1 MLKNSRAIFF
11 FEEGIQNGGVGE
23 KLALRLLESGYRGEY
38 KLTAVDYCFV
48 EQGSVQSTIEKNNLD
63 TDSMVRIIGG
73 AFGE

>member
-1 MLKNSRAIFF
+1 MGLLSIYF

-23 KLALRLLESGYRGEY
+23 KLALRLLESGYCGKY

-48 EQGSVQSTIEKNNLD
+48 EQGSVQSTIKKNNLD
-63 TDSMVRIIGG
+63 TESMVEIVGG